1 MYQRNKLET
10 IGDKLYAIVDYT
22 RGELFAQGKMAQ
34 LTYQAFDWYVKSIQN
49 SDDEE
54 IIVSY
59 PIGYKPSKETMLT
72 ERKFTKDEIKEEYQY
87 LGLTQLP
94 INGIFKLVTLIE
106 SMLLEILKAVVL
118 KYPKKLGS
126 KKQID
131 IATIL
136 SSDSIL
142 EVQLKVINKLL
153 NELAYKSPEEFVKEF
168 ENITTINL
176 FETPVSHRYKEI
188 KATRDIY
195 IHNMGIVNEIYI
207 KKADSHARA
216 KINYNLPIDV
226 QYFLESYEYCLQ
238 LCEFLEIK
246 LHEVWPSQKY
256 EEANKKTASD

>member
-1 MYQRNKLET
+1 LEN
-10 IGDKLYAIVDYT
+10 IGDRLYTIVDYT
-22 RGELFAQGKMAQ
+22 RAELFAQGKMAQ
-34 LTYQAFDWYVKSIQN
+34 LTYQAFDWYVNEIQKSKE
-49 SDDEE
+49 EE
-54 IIVSY
+54 ITVSY
-59 PIGYKPSKETMLT
+59 PIGYKPSKETMIT
-72 ERKFTKDEIKEEYQY
+72 ERKFTKEEIKEEYQY

-94 INGIFKLVTLIE
+94 VNGIYKLVTLIE
-106 SMLLEILKAVVL
+106 TMLLEILKSVVL

-131 IATIL
+131 IATVL
-136 SSDSIL
+136 SSDSIQ

-168 ENITTINL
+168 ENITSINL

-195 IHNMGIVNEIYI
+195 IHNMGVVNEIYI

-216 KINYNLPIDV
+216 KIDQHLPIDI

-246 LHEVWPSQKY
+246 LHEIWPSKKY
-256 EEANKKTASD
+256 EEANTKEEAKSTT